1 MALPR
6 RWRDL
11 SPRTRK
17 LIMVGGT
24 FDGLLKIAALVDLW
38 RRRSDQVRG
47 RKWAW
52 ATALVFVNSV
62 GGVPIAYFVGGRRRS
77 DH

>member
-1 MALPR
+1 
-6 RWRDL
+6 
-11 SPRTRK
+11 
-17 LIMVGGT
+17 MVGGT

-47 RKWAW
+47 RKRAW
-52 ATALVFVNSV
+52 ATALLFVNSV
-62 GGVPIAYFVGGRRRS
+62 GGVPIAYFVVGRRRS